1 MRTGGTTLAS
11 AHGSLLAS
19 SHSEDP
25 ERPHL
30 AVVCPLTTAAC
41 ITQITLQPLLVGK
54 SGACDDAALAHRR
67 SSSRKRIAESG
78 LFPNHE
84 LGFRCNA
91 DFPHNVQ
98 PGLRGSSLVY
108 SCAGPSSLSR
118 PPGFSRD
125 SHICGQY
132 IPRDGK
138 NEPGGTN
145 WRSCLAF

>member
-1 MRTGGTTLAS
+1 MIAENWWYHAAS

-41 ITQITLQPLLVGK
+41 ITQITLQPLSVGK
-54 SGACDDAALAHRR
+54 SGACDDAALAHR
-67 SSSRKRIAESG
+67 SSFFKDLPNQGFFPTTNWGFDASG
-78 LFPNHE
+78 FSAQRAARAAWIVPRL
-84 LGFRCNA
+84 L
-91 DFPHNVQ
+91 
-98 PGLRGSSLVY
+98 LRWT
-108 SCAGPSSLSR
+108 SSLSR

-125 SHICGQY
+125 SHICRQY

>member
-41 ITQITLQPLLVGK
+41 ITQITLQPLSVGK

-84 LGFRCNA
+84 LGLRCDA
-91 DFPHNVQ
+91 DFPRNVQ
-98 PGLRGSSLVY
+98 PGLAWIVSRLLLRWV
-108 SCAGPSSLSR
+108 ASLSLPSTGVSAR
-118 PPGFSRD
+118 LARLPPIYSTR
-125 SHICGQY
+125 
-132 IPRDGK
+132 RK
-138 NEPGGTN
+138 E
-145 WRSCLAF
+145 